1 MLREFPKTVAAG
13 DEIEVQ
19 LAPLGEWPQ
28 TVEDGQGKPRE
39 IVQKFDAAACEA
51 VVGNF
56 TKELLVDLDHASVGG
71 GSTRAYAWV
80 TGLRA
85 DETLGLVGTFKFTEA
100 GAEAVNG
107 REYRF
112 VSVCWYLDEDGRPT
126 ELDSVALTNRPNLPV
141 RPVLNR
147 KPAEAESVKNEEP
160 AKPAERTNMEKL
172 KELLGLPA
180 EATDEEVAEAVAA
193 LKARA
198 EELEANAKEAEAE
211 KFAAENAG
219 KADAEALKN
228 AYRMSPEAAQA
239 LVAGISAPKAQQVL
253 NAATAAKPALATA
266 SKEALAALPPSKRAD
281 YFAQHAA
288 EIEG

>member
-1 MLREFPKTVAAG
+1 MLRELPKELKAG

-28 TVEDGQGKPRE
+28 TVEDGEGKTRE
-39 IVQKFDAAACEA
+39 IVQKFDAESCAA
-51 VVGNF
+51 VVRNF
-56 TKELLVDLDHASVGG
+56 SKELLVDLDHASVGG

-112 VSVCWYLDEDGRPT
+112 VSVCWYLDEAGRPM

-147 KPAEAESVKNEEP
+147 KPAPAESVKNEEP
-160 AKPAERTNMEKL
+160 DNPAERTNMDKL

-180 EATDEEVAEAVAA
+180 DADDEAVAEAVAA
-193 LKARA
+193 LKARMDEQDKA
-198 EELEANAKEAEAE
+198 ARDAEAE
-211 KFAAENAG
+211 TFAAANAELVQD
-219 KADAEALKN
+219 KAALKD
-228 AYRMSPEAAQA
+228 AYLANKELAAA
-239 LVAGISAPKAQQVL
+239 MVANFKRPAAPPAPVCDP
-253 NAATAAKPALATA
+253 ATARKPALN
-266 SKEALAALPPSKRAD
+266 SKTLSEKMAGLTPEQACAALLK
-281 YFAQHAA
+281 
-288 EIEG
+288 E